1 MKPEDLFHFYVT
13 VIRPVL
19 EYASPVRHSGLT
31 VEHCNRIEAVQKHVF
46 RIIFDAA
53 DYLDF
58 CITNGYST
66 LHERRD
72 LLSRQFFHSVLNKPS
87 CLNYL
92 LPDQRSDT
100 LTDKLHHPSIFKLPH
115 VRTTR
120 FKTSFINYDIDH

>member
-1 MKPEDLFHFYVT
+1 VKPDNLFHFYAT

-31 VEHCNRIEAVQKHVF
+31 VEHCNRIEAIQKRIF
-46 RIIFDAA
+46 RIIFVAS
-53 DYLDF
+53 DYLY
-58 CITNGYST
+58 CGYST

-72 LLSRQFFHSVLNKPS
+72 LLTRQFFHSVLNKPS

-100 LTDKLHHPSIFKLPH
+100 LTDKLHRPSIFKLPH